1 MTEAT
6 DGMIVV
12 IMIIKTED
20 DIRPDPGTMTTI
32 EDMIGRPLVIA
43 LLPLSGVELLHHHHA
58 VSAMTVTVVS
68 GVHLVAPSPHTIA
81 TETKADPHPH
91 TDALHPGITENA
103 GEGGHPLQVTASGE
117 DQTRTRGAHSTEID
131 PDPHRETTTRTA
143 HRSAGFLD
151 VLPVIGL
158 MTEPDQGSN
167 VAPVHSTDPTA
178 LRPRTPEDP
187 TTATTA
193 ATIQISL

>member
-91 TDALHPGITENA
+91 TGALRPGITENA
-103 GEGGHPLQVTASGE
+103 GAEGHPLQVTASGE
-117 DQTRTRGAHSTEID
+117 DQTRTRGTNPTEIA
-131 PDPHRETTTRTA
+131 PGPHQETTRTA

-158 MTEPDQGSN
+158 VTDPDQGSN
-167 VAPVHSTDPTA
+167 AAPVHSTDPTA
-178 LRPRTPEDP
+178 LRPRTPEAP
-187 TTATTA
+187 ATATTA
-193 ATIQISL
+193 ATTQISL